1 MSETNL
7 NLVNDLPE
15 TLPEELFDILPE
27 DEKNSEFIAVTIKT
41 FAKDAWD
48 RFRKNKLALIGLIYL
63 VIIIILAI
71 VVPMVAPYQFDTQ
84 DMTNRNALPSLAH
97 WFGTDKLGRDIFVR
111 IMYGARV
118 SLSIAFAT
126 AAINLVI
133 GVLYGGIAGYIGG
146 KVDMVMMRII
156 DIIYAVP
163 SLIYVVLILL
173 VFGDSI
179 GSMMLAIC
187 LTSWIGMARQV
198 RTQIMSLKE
207 MEFSLAAKVL
217 GASNS
222 RILLRHLIIN
232 ALGPIIV
239 SLTMMVPGAIFT
251 EASLSFIGIGLNP
264 SIPSWGKLANDC
276 RALLFTQ
283 PIQIIWPVA
292 AISLTILALNFVGDG
307 IGEAFQAR
315 TR

>member
-1 MSETNL
+1 MSEK
-7 NLVNDLPE
+7 NLVLTDDLFE
-15 TLPEELFDILPE
+15 KLPEE
-27 DEKNSEFIAVTIKT
+27 EKNSEFIAVAIKT

-48 RFRKNKLALIGLIYL
+48 RFRKNKLALAGLIFL
-63 VIIIILAI
+63 IVMILLAI
-71 VVPMVAPYQFDTQ
+71 IVPQVAPYKFDTQ
-84 DMTNRNALPSLAH
+84 DMANRNAMPSLQH
-97 WFGTDKLGRDIFVR
+97 LFGTDQLGRDIFVR
-111 IMYGARV
+111 VMYGARV
-118 SLSIAFAT
+118 SLAIGFST

-133 GVLYGGIAGYIGG
+133 GILYGGISGYVGG
-146 KVDMVMMRII
+146 RVDMIMMRIV

-207 MEFSLAAKVL
+207 MEFSLAAKVI
-217 GASNS
+217 GASNT

-251 EASLSFIGIGLNP
+251 EASLSFVGIGLNP
-264 SIPSWGKLANDC
+264 AIPSWGKLANDC
-276 RALLFTQ
+276 RQLIFTQ
-283 PIQIIWPVA
+283 PIQVIWPVA

>member
-1 MSETNL
+1 MSEK
-7 NLVNDLPE
+7 NLVLSDDLFE
-15 TLPEELFDILPE
+15 KLPE
-27 DEKNSEFIAVTIKT
+27 DDKNSEFIAVAIKT

-48 RFRKNKLALIGLIYL
+48 RFRRNKLALGGLIFL
-63 VIIIILAI
+63 IIMIVLAI
-71 VVPMVAPYQFDTQ
+71 VVPAVAPYQFDTQ
-84 DMTNRNALPSLAH
+84 DMANRNALPSLQH
-97 WFGTDKLGRDIFVR
+97 LFGTDKLGRDIFVR
-111 IMYGARV
+111 VMYGARV
-118 SLSIAFAT
+118 SLAIGFST
-126 AAINLVI
+126 AVINLVI
-133 GVLYGGIAGYIGG
+133 GILYGGISGYVGG
-146 KVDMVMMRII
+146 RVDMIMMRIV

-173 VFGDSI
+173 VFGDSV

-207 MEFSLAAKVL
+207 MEFSLAAKVI

-222 RILLRHLIIN
+222 RILIRHLVIN

-251 EASLSFIGIGLNP
+251 EASLSFVGIGLNP
-264 SIPSWGKLANDC
+264 AIPSWGKLANDC
-276 RALLFTQ
+276 RQLIFTQ
-283 PIQIIWPVA
+283 PLQVLWPVA

>member
-1 MSETNL
+1 MSEK
-7 NLVNDLPE
+7 NLVLTDDLFE
-15 TLPEELFDILPE
+15 KLPEE
-27 DEKNSEFIAVTIKT
+27 EKNSEFIAVAIKT

-48 RFRKNKLALIGLIYL
+48 RFRKNKLALADLIFL
-63 VIIIILAI
+63 IVMILLAI
-71 VVPMVAPYQFDTQ
+71 IVPQVAPYKFDTQ
-84 DMTNRNALPSLAH
+84 DMANRNAMPSLQH
-97 WFGTDKLGRDIFVR
+97 LFGTDKLGRDIFVR
-111 IMYGARV
+111 VMYGARV
-118 SLSIAFAT
+118 SLAIGFST

-133 GVLYGGIAGYIGG
+133 GILYGGISGYVGG
-146 KVDMVMMRII
+146 RVDMIMMRIV

-207 MEFSLAAKVL
+207 MEFSLAAKVI
-217 GASNS
+217 GASNT

-251 EASLSFIGIGLNP
+251 EASLSFVGIGLNP
-264 SIPSWGKLANDC
+264 AIPSWGKLANDC
-276 RALLFTQ
+276 RQLIFTQ
-283 PIQIIWPVA
+283 PIQVIWPVA

>member
-1 MSETNL
+1 MSEK
-7 NLVNDLPE
+7 NLVITDDLFE
-15 TLPEELFDILPE
+15 KLPEE
-27 DEKNSEFIAVTIKT
+27 EKNSEFIAVAIKT

-48 RFRKNKLALIGLIYL
+48 RFRKNKLALAGLIFL
-63 VIIIILAI
+63 IVMILLAI
-71 VVPMVAPYQFDTQ
+71 IVPQVAPYKFDTQ
-84 DMTNRNALPSLAH
+84 DMANRNAMPSLQH
-97 WFGTDKLGRDIFVR
+97 LFGTDKLGRDIFVR
-111 IMYGARV
+111 VMYGARV
-118 SLSIAFAT
+118 SLAIGFST

-133 GVLYGGIAGYIGG
+133 GILYGGISGYVGG
-146 KVDMVMMRII
+146 RVDMIMMRIV

-173 VFGDSI
+173 VFGDSV

-207 MEFSLAAKVL
+207 MEFSLAAKVI

-222 RILLRHLIIN
+222 RILIRHLVIN

-251 EASLSFIGIGLNP
+251 EASLSFVGIGLNP
-264 SIPSWGKLANDC
+264 AIPSWGKLANDC
-276 RALLFTQ
+276 RQLIFTQ
-283 PIQIIWPVA
+283 PLQVLWPVA

>member
-1 MSETNL
+1 MSEN
-7 NLVNDLPE
+7 NLVIKDDLFQP
-15 TLPEELFDILPE
+15 LPEED
-27 DEKNSEFIAVTIKT
+27 KNSEFIAVAIKT
-41 FAKDAWD
+41 FARDAWD
-48 RFRKNKLALIGLIYL
+48 RFRKNKLAVVGLIFL
-63 VIIIILAI
+63 IVMILLAI
-71 VVPMVAPYQFDTQ
+71 FVPMFAPYKFDTQ
-84 DMTNRNALPSLAH
+84 DMANRNALPSMQHL
-97 WFGTDKLGRDIFVR
+97 FGTDKLGRDIFVR
-111 IMYGARV
+111 VMYGARI
-118 SLSIAFAT
+118 SLAIGFST

-133 GVLYGGIAGYIGG
+133 GILYGGIAGYVGG
-146 KVDMVMMRII
+146 RVDMVMMRII

-198 RTQIMSLKE
+198 RAQVMSLKE
-207 MEFSLAAKVL
+207 MEFSLAAKVI
-217 GASNS
+217 GASDS
-222 RILLRHLIIN
+222 RILLKHLIIN

-251 EASLSFIGIGLNP
+251 EAFLSFVGIGLNP
-264 SIPSWGKLANDC
+264 AIPSWGKLANDC
-276 RALLFTQ
+276 RALIFTQ
-283 PIQIIWPVA
+283 PIQIVWPVG
-292 AISLTILALNFVGDG
+292 AICLTILALNFVGDG

>member
-1 MSETNL
+1 MSEK
-7 NLVNDLPE
+7 NLVLTDDLFE
-15 TLPEELFDILPE
+15 KLPEE
-27 DEKNSEFIAVTIKT
+27 EKNSEFIAVAIKT

-48 RFRKNKLALIGLIYL
+48 RFRKNKLALAGLIFL
-63 VIIIILAI
+63 IVMILLAI
-71 VVPMVAPYQFDTQ
+71 IVPQVAPYKFDTQ
-84 DMTNRNALPSLAH
+84 DMANRNAMPSLQH
-97 WFGTDKLGRDIFVR
+97 LFGTDKLGRDIFVR
-111 IMYGARV
+111 VMYGARV
-118 SLSIAFAT
+118 SLAIGFPT

-133 GVLYGGIAGYIGG
+133 GILYGGISGYVGG
-146 KVDMVMMRII
+146 RVDMIMMRIV

-207 MEFSLAAKVL
+207 MEFSLAAKVI
-217 GASNS
+217 GASNT

-251 EASLSFIGIGLNP
+251 EASLSFVGIGLNP
-264 SIPSWGKLANDC
+264 AIPSWGKLANDC
-276 RALLFTQ
+276 RQLIFTQ
-283 PIQIIWPVA
+283 PIQVIWPVA

>member
-1 MSETNL
+1 MSEK
-7 NLVNDLPE
+7 NLVMTDDLFE
-15 TLPEELFDILPE
+15 KLPEE
-27 DEKNSEFIAVTIKT
+27 EKNSEFIAVAIKT

-48 RFRKNKLALIGLIYL
+48 RFRRNPLALGGLIFL
-63 VIIIILAI
+63 IIMIVLAI
-71 VVPMVAPYQFDTQ
+71 VVPEVSPYQFDSQ
-84 DMTNRNALPSLAH
+84 DLANRNALPSLQH
-97 WFGTDKLGRDIFVR
+97 LFGTDKLGRDIFVR
-111 IMYGARV
+111 VMYGARV
-118 SLSIAFAT
+118 SLSIGFAT

-133 GVLYGGIAGYIGG
+133 GILYGGISGYVGG
-146 KVDMVMMRII
+146 RVDMVMMRIV

-198 RTQIMSLKE
+198 RAQIMSLKE
-207 MEFSLAAKVL
+207 MEFSLAARVI

-222 RILLRHLIIN
+222 RILIRHLVIN

-251 EASLSFIGIGLNP
+251 EASLSFVGIGLNP
-264 SIPSWGKLANDC
+264 AIPSWGKLANDC
-276 RALLFTQ
+276 RQLIFTQ
-283 PIQIIWPVA
+283 PLQIIWPVG